1 MDNKKILYPKP
12 IGSSVLAGL
21 IVGAAMTG
29 IIENGGWVW
38 LPVGAAAGLAF
49 GYFITSK
56 TSYFYIFSS
65 TQSFINFKKNNI

>member
-56 TSYFYIFSS
+56 
-65 TQSFINFKKNNI
+65 K